1 MMKNF
6 SLCEESEPKVGVM
19 ISTQERT
26 FGGNS
31 FKTLN
36 SKRLKLNSKFLI
48 IGENDYN
55 NNLLFY
61 NTSNPLILKKDAN
74 KKMRFTINKDDLNKL
89 FKDSINMRNNK
100 EIYDNKLFELLI
112 PSYLVDK
119 GFVSKK
125 FISKENLKNFELE
138 KDILKEREI
147 NKNNNKYFDR
157 INNISFEL
165 LDKEDKLNKIKN
177 RKVIKNCI
185 NDNCYVV
192 KVKNI
197 DDDFNASFLL
207 KPNFTIEELK
217 ALIKFAYKVKRQIKD
232 IEEIKL
238 YYDESCQDNF
248 KLENYLTMFDISNKI
263 KTKFELI
270 IYIVADY

>member
-1 MMKNF
+1 MKNF

-119 GFVSKK
+119 GFVAKK

-165 LDKEDKLNKIKN
+165 LNKEDKLNKIKN

-192 KVKNI
+192 RVKNI

-263 KTKFELI
+263 KTKNNFI
-270 IYIVADY
+270 FIHYV

>member
-1 MMKNF
+1 MK
-6 SLCEESEPKVGVM
+6 
-19 ISTQERT
+19 
-26 FGGNS
+26 
-31 FKTLN
+31 
-36 SKRLKLNSKFLI
+36 I
-48 IGENDYN
+48 IHNQ
-55 NNLLFY
+55 
-61 NTSNPLILKKDAN
+61 
-74 KKMRFTINKDDLNKL
+74 
-89 FKDSINMRNNK
+89 
-100 EIYDNKLFELLI
+100 
-112 PSYLVDK
+112 
-119 GFVSKK
+119 GFVAKK

-192 KVKNI
+192 KVK
-197 DDDFNASFLL
+197 
-207 KPNFTIEELK
+207 
-217 ALIKFAYKVKRQIKD
+217 RQIKD